1 MHSAQ
6 PVCGKES
13 FMSYTISPPEETAL
27 QAHLHKLR
35 TQLHE
40 DPELSW
46 QEHRTTRLVRQE
58 LEALCLEPVPL
69 GLPTGTA
76 ALLRG
81 ALPGPTVGLRADLD
95 ALPITERTGA
105 EFASRVPGV
114 MHACGH
120 DIHMAALLGAA
131 RLLAARREQLAG
143 NGLAQGQLGIRSGA
157 ILSAVDSF
165 EITVTGRGGHG
176 SAPERAC
183 NPIPA
188 GAALASA
195 LTTLRA
201 NDLPQA
207 EPAVTAVTCI
217 QAGTCNNVIPD
228 RCILLGTIRT
238 FSARTRAQA
247 KARLEALT
255 AGIAAAWGCTAA
267 VGWTDGTPALC
278 NDAGLAAAME
288 HAAVSVFGK
297 SGCVQ
302 IEPQMISEDFACYG
316 SEVPIC
322 CALLGVGSPVGLHS
336 AAFCPDSSV
345 LLPAARFLAE
355 SAWSVLEDA
364 RA

>member
-1 MHSAQ
+1 M
-6 PVCGKES
+6 S
-13 FMSYTISPPEETAL
+13 F
-27 QAHLHKLR
+27 R
-35 TQLHE
+35 
-40 DPELSW
+40 
-46 QEHRTTRLVRQE
+46 
-58 LEALCLEPVPL
+58 
-69 GLPTGTA
+69 
-76 ALLRG
+76 
-81 ALPGPTVGLRADLD
+81 
-95 ALPITERTGA
+95 
-105 EFASRVPGV
+105 
-114 MHACGH
+114 
-120 DIHMAALLGAA
+120 
-131 RLLAARREQLAG
+131 
-143 NGLAQGQLGIRSGA
+143 
-157 ILSAVDSF
+157 
-165 EITVTGRGGHG
+165 
-176 SAPERAC
+176 
-183 NPIPA
+183 
-188 GAALASA
+188 
-195 LTTLRA
+195 
-201 NDLPQA
+201 
-207 EPAVTAVTCI
+207 TAVF
-217 QAGTCNNVIPD
+217 
-228 RCILLGTIRT
+228 LLGTIRT

-288 HAAVSVFGK
+288 RAAVSVFGK

>member
-1 MHSAQ
+1 
-6 PVCGKES
+6 
-13 FMSYTISPPEETAL
+13 MSYTISPPEETAL
-27 QAHLHKLR
+27 QAHLQKLR

-46 QEHRTTRLVRQE
+46 QEHRTTRLVRRE

-105 EFASRVPGV
+105 EFSSRVPVTG
-114 MHACGH
+114 ML
-120 DIHMAALLGAA
+120 ALHVWP
-131 RLLAARREQLAG
+131 
-143 NGLAQGQLGIRSGA
+143 GLAQGQLGIRSGA

-188 GAALASA
+188 GATLASA

-255 AGIAAAWGCTAA
+255 TGIAAAWGCTAA

-288 HAAVSVFGK
+288 RAAVSVFGK
-297 SGCVQ
+297 NGCVQ

-345 LLPAARFLAE
+345 LLPAACFLAE